1 MKTIWKGAIS
11 FGLVTIPVK
20 VYTATE
26 EKTLK
31 FNQLH
36 APDGGR
42 IRYKRVCS
50 IDGEE
55 VSYGEIVK
63 GYEYEKDHY
72 VTLTDEELD
81 ALPVKTARAIE
92 IERFV
97 DSEQIDPIYFQR
109 SYYLVPDGT
118 GVKAYHLLRE
128 AMSDDGRV
136 ALAQPA
142 FSDKEHLATVR
153 LRENVLVL
161 ETMFWLDEIRAA
173 RFDELD
179 EEVELRPQ
187 EIKMARSLIDSLS
200 DDFEPKDFQ
209 DEYRSALEDLISKKV
224 QGEEVTYAEPAEPS
238 KVVDLMDALRAS
250 VEAAQASK
258 PPGALRIERPA
269 FRTFR
274 GVASLASVG
283 IAVVEIAAAGIVPVA
298 RTPVAVGRT
307 AGGRLSVVSVVG
319 ADAVADR
326 PLSGRL
332 GLLERLFR
340 QLAELL
346 AAALPDAELGPQ
358 RQVGQPAD
366 RDRQPEVQDPVGDHP
381 EQGDVPGRP
390 EADQRRGQH
399 ELDDAQAR
407 RRDRQHRQHVGEPV
421 GDQQVVQPDPVPE
434 RADEHP
440 QRGGVEQPVGGGP
453 ARRAADQGAV
463 GDQGAQAV
471 GEPPDDGDHPVRV
484 EQRQPRGGGAE
495 DLDRSLLATHQQHDH
510 GREGGDEQGAEHPS
524 GAVQRVVAVQRDRRH
539 QGDPEQ
545 HVEHHRRADALG
557 GQRERGVGARQPRRG
572 EQPVPQCAARGR
584 AARHHVAHGQ
594 GRELRAQQHVEPWL
608 GLAAGQ
614 HRPGQQCVGDDRER
628 LQRHCQQQP
637 AQVHL
642 AEAVERPVDA
652 GDLRDQEVDHHE
664 GAGQ

>member
-97 DSEQIDPIYFQR
+97 DSEQIEPIYFQR

-128 AMSDDGRV
+128 AMSDDGKV
-136 ALAQPA
+136 ALAKVA
-142 FSDKEHLATVR
+142 FRDKEHLATVR

-161 ETMFWLDEIRAA
+161 ETMFWPDEIRAA

-200 DDFEPKDFQ
+200 DDFEPEDFQ

-258 PPGALRIERPA
+258 PASDRGGSRAKST
-269 FRTFR
+269 RTR
-274 GVASLASVG
+274 RKQ
-283 IAVVEIAAAGIVPVA
+283 AAG
-298 RTPVAVGRT
+298 
-307 AGGRLSVVSVVG
+307 
-319 ADAVADR
+319 
-326 PLSGRL
+326 
-332 GLLERLFR
+332 E
-340 QLAELL
+340 
-346 AAALPDAELGPQ
+346 
-358 RQVGQPAD
+358 
-366 RDRQPEVQDPVGDHP
+366 
-381 EQGDVPGRP
+381 
-390 EADQRRGQH
+390 
-399 ELDDAQAR
+399 
-407 RRDRQHRQHVGEPV
+407 
-421 GDQQVVQPDPVPE
+421 
-434 RADEHP
+434 
-440 QRGGVEQPVGGGP
+440 
-453 ARRAADQGAV
+453 
-463 GDQGAQAV
+463 
-471 GEPPDDGDHPVRV
+471 
-484 EQRQPRGGGAE
+484 
-495 DLDRSLLATHQQHDH
+495 
-510 GREGGDEQGAEHPS
+510 
-524 GAVQRVVAVQRDRRH
+524 
-539 QGDPEQ
+539 
-545 HVEHHRRADALG
+545 
-557 GQRERGVGARQPRRG
+557 
-572 EQPVPQCAARGR
+572 
-584 AARHHVAHGQ
+584 
-594 GRELRAQQHVEPWL
+594 
-608 GLAAGQ
+608 
-614 HRPGQQCVGDDRER
+614 
-628 LQRHCQQQP
+628 
-637 AQVHL
+637 
-642 AEAVERPVDA
+642 
-652 GDLRDQEVDHHE
+652 
-664 GAGQ
+664 

>member
-128 AMSDDGRV
+128 AMSDDSKV
-136 ALAQPA
+136 ALAKVA
-142 FSDKEHLATVR
+142 FRDKEHLATVR

-161 ETMFWLDEIRAA
+161 ETMFWPDEIRAA

-200 DDFEPKDFQ
+200 DDFEPEDFQ

-258 PPGALRIERPA
+258 PASDRGGSRAKST
-269 FRTFR
+269 RTR
-274 GVASLASVG
+274 RKK
-283 IAVVEIAAAGIVPVA
+283 AAG
-298 RTPVAVGRT
+298 
-307 AGGRLSVVSVVG
+307 
-319 ADAVADR
+319 
-326 PLSGRL
+326 
-332 GLLERLFR
+332 E
-340 QLAELL
+340 
-346 AAALPDAELGPQ
+346 
-358 RQVGQPAD
+358 
-366 RDRQPEVQDPVGDHP
+366 
-381 EQGDVPGRP
+381 
-390 EADQRRGQH
+390 
-399 ELDDAQAR
+399 
-407 RRDRQHRQHVGEPV
+407 
-421 GDQQVVQPDPVPE
+421 
-434 RADEHP
+434 
-440 QRGGVEQPVGGGP
+440 
-453 ARRAADQGAV
+453 
-463 GDQGAQAV
+463 
-471 GEPPDDGDHPVRV
+471 
-484 EQRQPRGGGAE
+484 
-495 DLDRSLLATHQQHDH
+495 
-510 GREGGDEQGAEHPS
+510 
-524 GAVQRVVAVQRDRRH
+524 
-539 QGDPEQ
+539 
-545 HVEHHRRADALG
+545 
-557 GQRERGVGARQPRRG
+557 
-572 EQPVPQCAARGR
+572 
-584 AARHHVAHGQ
+584 
-594 GRELRAQQHVEPWL
+594 
-608 GLAAGQ
+608 
-614 HRPGQQCVGDDRER
+614 
-628 LQRHCQQQP
+628 
-637 AQVHL
+637 
-642 AEAVERPVDA
+642 
-652 GDLRDQEVDHHE
+652 
-664 GAGQ
+664 

>member
-128 AMSDDGRV
+128 AMSDDSKV
-136 ALAQPA
+136 ALAKVA
-142 FSDKEHLATVR
+142 FRDKEHLATVR

-161 ETMFWLDEIRAA
+161 ETMFWPDEIRAA

-258 PPGALRIERPA
+258 PAGDRGGSRAKPT
-269 FRTFR
+269 RTR
-274 GVASLASVG
+274 RKQ
-283 IAVVEIAAAGIVPVA
+283 AAG
-298 RTPVAVGRT
+298 
-307 AGGRLSVVSVVG
+307 
-319 ADAVADR
+319 
-326 PLSGRL
+326 
-332 GLLERLFR
+332 E
-340 QLAELL
+340 
-346 AAALPDAELGPQ
+346 
-358 RQVGQPAD
+358 
-366 RDRQPEVQDPVGDHP
+366 
-381 EQGDVPGRP
+381 
-390 EADQRRGQH
+390 
-399 ELDDAQAR
+399 
-407 RRDRQHRQHVGEPV
+407 
-421 GDQQVVQPDPVPE
+421 
-434 RADEHP
+434 
-440 QRGGVEQPVGGGP
+440 
-453 ARRAADQGAV
+453 
-463 GDQGAQAV
+463 
-471 GEPPDDGDHPVRV
+471 
-484 EQRQPRGGGAE
+484 
-495 DLDRSLLATHQQHDH
+495 
-510 GREGGDEQGAEHPS
+510 
-524 GAVQRVVAVQRDRRH
+524 
-539 QGDPEQ
+539 
-545 HVEHHRRADALG
+545 
-557 GQRERGVGARQPRRG
+557 
-572 EQPVPQCAARGR
+572 
-584 AARHHVAHGQ
+584 
-594 GRELRAQQHVEPWL
+594 
-608 GLAAGQ
+608 
-614 HRPGQQCVGDDRER
+614 
-628 LQRHCQQQP
+628 
-637 AQVHL
+637 
-642 AEAVERPVDA
+642 
-652 GDLRDQEVDHHE
+652 
-664 GAGQ
+664 